1 MEQYLL
7 FIALL
12 LGMFLAAWRTN
23 KFMFVPSNFKH
34 WVEHLFAGT
43 LMGIGASLA
52 IGGNDSQLLLALP
65 AFSPGGI
72 IAVIGMLAGIWSGLF
87 VREKLLVKA

>member
-1 MEQYLL
+1 ML
-7 FIALL
+7 
-12 LGMFLAAWRTN
+12 LAAWSTN
-23 KFMFVPSNFKH
+23 KFFHVPLNFKR

-65 AFSPGGI
+65 AFSPAGFG
-72 IAVIGMLAGIWSGLF
+72 AVAGILLGIWLGLYIK
-87 VREKLLVKA
+87 EKLKTY